1 MGRYGIRGKNPDRN
15 YRGKSPTEFGEK
27 VKQVLEKWHAEG
39 CPCSLKQLAMEL
51 NCSPSTLVKYNQK
64 RQNTTNLPQEELA
77 MQELEKILY
86 QIARRKRNGKRRI

>member
-15 YRGKSPTEFGEK
+15 YRGESPTEFGEK
-27 VKQVLEKWHAEG
+27 VKQALEKWHTEG
-39 CPCSLKQLAMEL
+39 CPCSLNQLAMEL
-51 NCSPSTLVKYNQK
+51 NCSPSTLSKYNKQ
-64 RQNTTNLPQEELA
+64 RQNTQLSQEELA